1 MEGKQIESKFWQRK
15 LEDILCF
22 FQANRHLAFAFF
34 ARDDAHDVA
43 ADGFGPSE
51 VTARRLMTTLWRPVP
66 AIGCDRNCDERKRD
80 RLAWTRRGVRARVRA
95 LQDWPGMEFA
105 IAWRLEDQLKVRL
118 VHSSTLLREEAFAEL
133 VDIVQFHTGHL

>member
-51 VTARRLMTTLWRPVP
+51 VTARRTHDDPV
-66 AIGCDRNCDERKRD
+66 AACSRH
-80 RLAWTRRGVRARVRA
+80 RL
-95 LQDWPGMEFA
+95 
-105 IAWRLEDQLKVRL
+105 
-118 VHSSTLLREEAFAEL
+118 
-133 VDIVQFHTGHL
+133 